1 MITKTETLKTDLL
14 SLQQIH
20 CESCDKATPHKVVA
34 SHESRTEFEN
44 DDRLDIA
51 MQIVR
56 CETCDTVSFR
66 ELYASRGFHLEN
78 SQGVWVDPV
87 TERLYS
93 RTEIP
98 KTRKL
103 SADDSTGIF
112 D

>member
-1 MITKTETLKTDLL
+1 MFTESETLKTDLL

-20 CESCDKATPHKVVA
+20 CGSCEKATPHKVVA
-34 SHESRTEFEN
+34 SHETKTEFEN

-56 CETCDTVSFR
+56 CETCETVSFR
-66 ELYASRGFHLEN
+66 DLYASRGFHLEN
-78 SQGVWVDPV
+78 SDGVWIDPV

-93 RTEIP
+93 RTELAT
-98 KTRKL
+98 TRRL
-103 SADDSTGIF
+103 SADESTGIF